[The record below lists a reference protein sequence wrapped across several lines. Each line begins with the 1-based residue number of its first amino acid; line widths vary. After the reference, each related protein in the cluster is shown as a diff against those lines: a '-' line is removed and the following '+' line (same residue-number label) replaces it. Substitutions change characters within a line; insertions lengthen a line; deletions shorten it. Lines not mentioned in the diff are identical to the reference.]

1 MNGRNSGILVLLLTI
16 SLLPHLIVA
25 QPINHQE
32 NLKTRVILLG
42 TGTPRPGPDRS
53 GPATAIVYG
62 DRVFLFDAGA
72 GVMRRINQAGLPING
87 PEATFITHL
96 HSDHTLGY
104 PDLILTTW
112 VMRRVKPL
120 EVYGPHGLQRMT
132 DYILKAYSEDI
143 KIRIEGLERE
153 PANGYKVNVHEIEPG
168 VIYDSSGV
176 KITAIPV
183 LHGDW
188 KEAYGYR
195 IDTPDRSIVISGD
208 TRPCETLIE
217 ASTGVD
223 ILIHEVYTS
232 SDVKIENRVGG
243 DLWPKYL
250 KAFHTSDVELG
261 NIAEQSNPKL
271 LILYHIV
278 RSKATDE
285 DLINGIREGGF
296 KGKVIIGRDLQ
307 TF

>member
-25 QPINHQE
+25 QPINDQE

-208 TRPCETLIE
+208 THPCEALIE
-217 ASTGVD
+217 FSIGVD
-223 ILIHEVYTS
+223 ILIHEAYTS

-296 KGKVIIGRDLQ
+296 KGKVVIGKDLQ

>member
-1 MNGRNSGILVLLLTI
+1 MIKRNFAAHILF
-16 SLLPHLIVA
+16 LIFLFSFTVVIA
-25 QPINHQE
+25 QSKSDEE

-62 DRVFLFDAGA
+62 NRVFLFDAGA

-112 VMRRVKPL
+112 VMRRTKPL
-120 EVYGPHGLQRMT
+120 EVYGPHGLKRMT
-132 DYILKAYSEDI
+132 DNILKAYSEDI

-153 PANGYKVNVHEIEPG
+153 PADGYKVNVHEIEPG
-168 VIYDSSGV
+168 VIYDSSDV

-208 TRPCETLIE
+208 TRPCDALIE
-217 ASTGVD
+217 VSKNVD
-223 ILIHEVYTS
+223 ILIHEVYAS
-232 SDVKIENRVGG
+232 SEIKPEKREGG
-243 DLWPKYL
+243 DLWSQYL
-250 KAFHTSDVELG
+250 KEFHTSDVELG

-278 RSKATDE
+278 RSEATDE
-285 DLINGIREGGF
+285 ELLNGIRKRGF
-296 KGKVIIGRDLQ
+296 KGKVVIGKDLDI
-307 TF
+307 F